1 MSSGSIC
8 KYTGVRKKSVHAGT
22 VKEKEIMQNIVLV
35 IKILCQLIKIQEKY
49 TILKEKITTDEMD
62 GKISS
67 PSQEGY
73 FCYNHIMNYK
83 IILAKNIK
91 YSDIQSENKIAFI
104 LDSNNQLPTFDS
116 QGGVRRQF
124 EKLFKAKI
132 CFGYIFLQE
141 KNQNAIFASAKIKK
155 LPKNWHYV
163 PYSKLTKNNCKDFD
177 IIHRAMQKLG
187 YVSDFLI

>member
-141 KNQNAIFASAKIKK
+141 KKPKCYFCISKDKKTSEKLALCPIFKA
-155 LPKNWHYV
+155 N
-163 PYSKLTKNNCKDFD
+163 
-177 IIHRAMQKLG
+177 
-187 YVSDFLI
+187 